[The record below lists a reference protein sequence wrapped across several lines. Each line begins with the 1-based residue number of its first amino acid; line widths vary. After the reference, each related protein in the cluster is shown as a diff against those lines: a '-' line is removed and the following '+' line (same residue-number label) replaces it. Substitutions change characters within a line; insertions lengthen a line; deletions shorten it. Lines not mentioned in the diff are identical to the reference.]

1 MLTTETTTGVML
13 VWTRPHA
20 LERRLSLR
28 RYVVP
33 ALVLSL
39 LVGLAFIGF
48 YNPAWSGL
56 SSFNPLTHGISVLG
70 HVDDLRPVHLLAPI
84 AILLGFNAAVLALG
98 ALRAR
103 HLEV

>member
-1 MLTTETTTGVML
+1 MTVHLFAAFFAVCFSALMSVLIQKRALAAL
-13 VWTRPHA
+13 V
-20 LERRLSLR
+20 SL
-28 RYVVP
+28 V
-33 ALVLSL
+33 VLSL

-84 AILLGFNAAVLALG
+84 AVLLGFNAAVLALG